1 MAPPPRTAAEVRE
14 LGPEETG
21 LAHEA
26 MLALGRE
33 VGTVTQFVERVN
45 RELRPDGYKLAAAL
59 MPGED
64 QAVAAAGYRTGHDLV
79 HGAYLFVDDLATRAA
94 FRRQGHA
101 GTIMDWLEA
110 EARRLG
116 CRALILESGVQR
128 HEAHR
133 FYVNRGMDITSHHFR
148 LDLDR
153 R

>member
-1 MAPPPRTAAEVRE
+1 MNAEIRE
-14 LGPEETG
+14 LGPDETG

-26 MLALGRE
+26 MLELGRE
-33 VGTVTQFVERVN
+33 AGTLAQFVERVN
-45 RELRPDGYKLAAAL
+45 AELRPDGYRLAAAL
-59 MPGED
+59 VPGEG
-64 QAVAAAGYRTGHDLV
+64 QAVATAGFRTGHDLV
-79 HGAYLFVDDLATRAA
+79 HGAYLFVDDLATREP

-101 GTIMDWLEA
+101 GAIMDWLEA

-116 CRALILESGVQR
+116 CSALILESGVQR

-133 FYVNRGMDITSHHFR
+133 FYLNRGMDISSHHFR